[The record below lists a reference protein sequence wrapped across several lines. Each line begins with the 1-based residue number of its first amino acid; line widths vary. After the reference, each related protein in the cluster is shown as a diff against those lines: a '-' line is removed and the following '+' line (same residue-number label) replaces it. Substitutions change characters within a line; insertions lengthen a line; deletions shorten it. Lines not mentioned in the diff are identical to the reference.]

1 VTDNYVNVKR
11 VLSEAQKKRLE
22 NHTPSVVEQ
31 DGKLVTTFET
41 INISGKGQKTNKL
54 ITVLPAAQEQAVPFA
69 DAEFLYRD
77 LIQVNAM
84 LTNAC
89 NLSCSYCYEQHNKDF
104 GRFTK
109 ESLKQVYDWMNS
121 RNNGK
126 KKVFQFFGG
135 EPLIHKPL
143 IKEFIETYD
152 EELSGNYK
160 DYRGTYISMCTNG
173 LLLNDEFIEFYF
185 GKPYTHMMLSLD
197 TLNSAIDHREI
208 TPAQLNKVLKSIDK
222 IVEVLGDDANRLVI
236 RATLS
241 QETSRDMKNF
251 IETLYEH
258 GVRNMVVHP
267 LVLDSKH
274 GYISWKDENWQ
285 NMRSSIFGALEK
297 YDDLYIRFSEGVGL
311 KEDSNCMVGSHMVA
325 IDASGDFSGCYF
337 FTNQKSNGADIA
349 VLGNVFQDRVY
360 IDRYK
365 KFQSAYQEMF
375 DTEEQCRT
383 CDYQDA
389 CYQCPAGNM
398 DTGSRIF
405 RPDDMCQKIVK
416 LYVDFQHDVAKKL
429 FMRHVK
435 KRFDRVEKHG
445 EKVFAAELQY
455 FYDKFNGE
463 GVDDFEHYLRIDLPH
478 YSDVIRAWSVDG
490 KTEATDLHS
499 LYNILAK
506 RFDKPRIDIE
516 ITSDFVK
523 CYYIQCISTIIFD
536 KNRMNEVKLTTL
548 LE

>member
-1 VTDNYVNVKR
+1 MSDNYVNVRR
-11 VLSEAQKKRLE
+11 VLNEAQKKRLQ
-22 NHTPSVVEQ
+22 NHTPSVLDK
-31 DGKLVTTFET
+31 DGTLVTTIET
-41 INISGKGQKTNKL
+41 INISGKGQKNNKL
-54 ITVLPAAQEQAVPFA
+54 ITVLPAAEEKAVPFQ
-69 DAEFLYRD
+69 DAEFLFRD

-89 NLSCSYCYEQHNKDF
+89 NLACSYCYEQHNKDF

-143 IKEFIETYD
+143 IKEFIETYHD
-152 EELSGNYK
+152 ELNANYK
-160 DYRGTYISMCTNG
+160 DFRGTFVSMCTNG

-185 GKPYTHMMLSLD
+185 SRPYTHMMISLD
-197 TLNSAIDHREI
+197 TFNSAIDHREI
-208 TPAQLNKVLKSIDK
+208 TPVQMNKLKGLIKKCIDT
-222 IVEVLGDDANRLVI
+222 VDDPMRLVL

-241 QETSRDMKNF
+241 EETSRDMGNF
-251 IETLYEH
+251 IDELYGL

-274 GYISWKDENWQ
+274 GFISWKDENWHM
-285 NMRSSIFGALEK
+285 MRNKIFSALER
-297 YDDLYIRFSEGVGL
+297 YDDLYIKFSEGVGQ

-349 VLGNVFQDRVY
+349 VLGNVFQNRVY

-365 KFQSAYQEMF
+365 KFQDAYKEMF
-375 DTEEQCRT
+375 ETEEQCQT
-383 CDYQDA
+383 CDYQAA
-389 CYQCPAGNM
+389 CYQCPAGNL

-416 LYVDFQHDVAKKL
+416 LYVDFQKDVAKKI

-435 KRFDRVEKHG
+435 KRHKRLQELG
-445 EKVFAAELQY
+445 EKVLSAELQY
-455 FYDKFNGE
+455 FYEKLNG
-463 GVDDFEHYLRIDLPH
+463 GGIDDFDNYLNRDLPA
-478 YSDVIRAWSVDG
+478 YTSIIDSWSMEIG
-490 KTEATDLHS
+490 TKATDIRE
-499 LYNILAK
+499 LYNALAK
-506 RFDKPRIDIE
+506 KYGHPEINLE

-523 CYYIQCISTIIFD
+523 CYYIQCISTIIF
-536 KNRMNEVKLTTL
+536 NHSRNNETSLSTL
-548 LE
+548 LG

>member
-1 VTDNYVNVKR
+1 MTDNYVNVRR
-11 VLSEAQKKRLE
+11 VLNEAQKQRLQ
-22 NHTPSVVEQ
+22 NHKPSVVEL
-31 DGKLVTTFET
+31 DGKLVTTLET
-41 INISGKGQKTNKL
+41 INIPGKGQKTNKL
-54 ITVLPAAQEQAVPFA
+54 ISVLPAEEEQAVPFTS
-69 DAEFLYRD
+69 AEFLFRD

-89 NLSCSYCYEQHNKDF
+89 NLACSYCYEQHNKDF

-143 IKEFIETYD
+143 IKEFIETYHD
-152 EELSGNYK
+152 ELSANYK
-160 DYRGTYISMCTNG
+160 DFRGTFISMCTNG

-185 GKPYTHMMLSLD
+185 SRPYTHMMISLD
-197 TLNSAIDHREI
+197 TFNSAIDHREI
-208 TPAQLNKVLKSIDK
+208 TPTQMNKLRGVIKKCMDT
-222 IVEVLGDDANRLVI
+222 VDDPLRVVI

-241 QETSRDMKNF
+241 EETSRDMGNF
-251 IETLYEH
+251 IDELYGL

-274 GYISWKDENWQ
+274 GFISWKPENW
-285 NMRSSIFGALEK
+285 NTMRSKIFTALDQ
-297 YDDLYIRFSEGVGL
+297 YDDLYIKFSEGVGQ

-365 KFQSAYQEMF
+365 KFQGAYQEMF
-375 DTEEQCRT
+375 ETEEQCRT

-389 CYQCPAGNM
+389 CYQCPAGNL

-416 LYVDFQHDVAKKL
+416 LYVDFQKDVAKKI

-435 KRFDRVEKHG
+435 KRHKRLQDLG
-445 EKVFAAELQY
+445 DKVLSAELQY
-455 FYDKFNGE
+455 FYEKLNG
-463 GVDDFEHYLRIDLPH
+463 GGIDDFDSYLNRDLPS
-478 YSDVIRAWSVDG
+478 YDSIIRSWSVEIG
-490 KTEATDLHS
+490 TEATDLRG
-499 LYNILAK
+499 LYNLLAK
-506 RFDKPRIDIE
+506 KYGHPEISID

-536 KNRMNEVKLTTL
+536 KSRKNETSLSTL
-548 LE
+548 LA